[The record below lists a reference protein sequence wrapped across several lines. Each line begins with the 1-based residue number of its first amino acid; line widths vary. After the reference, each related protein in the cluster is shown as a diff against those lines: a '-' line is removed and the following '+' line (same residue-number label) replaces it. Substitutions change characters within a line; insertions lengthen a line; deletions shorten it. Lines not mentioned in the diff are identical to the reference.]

1 MARSALKH
9 TLGSSRLERK
19 RAGNNRAKS
28 SQAVSLQEGVDL
40 LESVQLSRRRYTH
53 EHASRKRR
61 VTADACSGASKTSSR
76 PSATVQA

>member
-40 LESVQLSRRRYTH
+40 LESV
-53 EHASRKRR
+53 
-61 VTADACSGASKTSSR
+61 
-76 PSATVQA
+76 